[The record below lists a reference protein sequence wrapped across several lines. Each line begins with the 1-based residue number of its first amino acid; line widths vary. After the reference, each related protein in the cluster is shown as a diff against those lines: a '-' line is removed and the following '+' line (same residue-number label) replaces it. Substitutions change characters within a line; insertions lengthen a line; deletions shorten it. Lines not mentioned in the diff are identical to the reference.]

1 LFVQCFK
8 AEIKA
13 LKQSNAQNPHSKE
26 KKLSKELI
34 NFGNL
39 LLYIRKVY
47 WIWEHNFRTQQKRLS
62 YLW

>member
-26 KKLSKELI
+26 KKTVK
-34 NFGNL
+34 
-39 LLYIRKVY
+39 
-47 WIWEHNFRTQQKRLS
+47 RTD
-62 YLW
+62 